1 MPVTF
6 RRPATSRAVALLM
19 YAVIVPVL
27 SVFVSAMLGAL
38 LSVVTNGT
46 RFESLTG
53 LLTFFVLLPL
63 TFAWATCFAI
73 HDYRRRAGMEIV
85 IDAEQIVIEAGN
97 TREAIPHAEVRAIKT
112 SSWIVE
118 HGYSLVLDNGQHY
131 KIPSDVAPYVEIH
144 TAFEKYLFPILAARI
159 EKAIAAGETIY
170 VPDNRIRACIQIL
183 FGLLLLGS
191 CPIIVIII
199 SFRGQLTEFNLLGPG
214 TTRIRAGWYG
224 LGGGF
229 VVSRKGIRSRRGFRE
244 ARWSQIASVKNGD
257 CGVEITTKLGKCYS
271 ASAYAA
277 NCGAVAAWLCS
288 KYRKISAE

>member
-1 MPVTF
+1 
-6 RRPATSRAVALLM
+6 
-19 YAVIVPVL
+19 
-27 SVFVSAMLGAL
+27 MLGAL

-53 LLTFFVLLPL
+53 PLTFFVLLPL

-85 IDAEQIVIEAGN
+85 IDEEQIVFEAGN
-97 TREAIPHAEVRAIKT
+97 TREAIPHAAVREIRT

-118 HGYSLVLDNGQHY
+118 HGCILVLDNGQHY
-131 KIPSDVAPYVEIH
+131 KMPSDIASNVEIH
-144 TAFEKYLFPILAARI
+144 AAFEKYLFPILAARI

-183 FGLLLLGS
+183 FGLMLLVS

-199 SFRGQLTEFNLLGPG
+199 SFRGQLMEFNLLGPG

-229 VVSRKGIRSRRGFRE
+229 VVSRTGIRSRRGLRE
-244 ARWSQIASVKNGD
+244 ARWNEIASVKNSD
-257 CGVEITTKLGKCYS
+257 CGVEIKTKLGHCYS
-271 ASAYAA
+271 ASVYAA
-277 NCGAVAAWLCS
+277 NCGAVAAGLCS
-288 KYRKISAE
+288 RWRKTSAE